1 MNVQET
7 SNSLESDA
15 ELLEIEQLIDASF
28 QLDHADPSESERRL
42 ELRKN
47 VTHSIQ
53 KELDLMDDNRW
64 LFWLSLSTIFLL
76 ASITI
81 SYFLIRES
89 DRSFYAR
96 IESRPL
102 SSTALA
108 MIKNTK
114 ETSGEDSAEW
124 LEKRIRADR
133 RNRVSTNSLRR
144 KW

>member
-1 MNVQET
+1 MNMQERN
-7 SNSLESDA
+7 NSLEIDS
-15 ELLEIEQLIDASF
+15 EIIEIEQLIDASF
-28 QLDHADPSESERRL
+28 RPDPSEAKRRL
-42 ELRKN
+42 ELRKI
-47 VTHSIQ
+47 VTHSIR

-114 ETSGEDSAEW
+114 EISGQESAKW

-144 KW
+144 EW

>member
-1 MNVQET
+1 MNTHET
-7 SNSLESDA
+7 NVSLESDA

-28 QLDHADPSESERRL
+28 TSDLAVASASKLSRL
-42 ELRKN
+42 RN
-47 VTHSIQ
+47 DVTESIQ
-53 KELDLMDDNRW
+53 RELDLMDDDRW

-108 MIKNTK
+108 MIEKTK
-114 ETSGEDSAEW
+114 ETSGEHSAEW